1 PAPGRRVDGNALADR
16 NLEGGPGRFPPSS
29 GWPADA
35 SEDQGDEEQHQENHK
50 QNPRNLRGRVVDAEE
65 PHRAGD
71 QRDDQK
77 NDRPSQHGTSSSPGG
92 LFTPPTNGCFVANAM
107 PTVPSAAAR
116 AGVVSPGC
124 FVRMR
129 TPAPARVAYS
139 SRASPAERTVMLP
152 LTIVDP
158 LASSP

>member
-1 PAPGRRVDGNALADR
+1 
-16 NLEGGPGRFPPSS
+16 
-29 GWPADA
+29 
-35 SEDQGDEEQHQENHK
+35 K

-158 LASSP
+158 LASSPARRLPSWLKRDLPRGNGNFFTHDLLRELRLETV